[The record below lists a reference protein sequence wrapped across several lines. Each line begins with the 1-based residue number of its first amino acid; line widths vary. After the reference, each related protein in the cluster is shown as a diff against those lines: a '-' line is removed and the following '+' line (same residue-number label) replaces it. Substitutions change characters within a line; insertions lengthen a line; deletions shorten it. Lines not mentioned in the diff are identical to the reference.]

1 MPIGLDDFSLS
12 SKGYNKDSFG
22 RDRIGIPQTQYEY
35 DFQYNKA
42 PLIWGEKA
50 TGSGTATHLPNESS
64 IELSNGS
71 TTDTHGIIRQTFKYF
86 RYRPGKSL
94 EFQETFAFGAITE
107 NVVKRVGYYDADDGI
122 YFEQDGVNSVYN
134 LVLRSSTTGSPVN
147 NLISQDNWN
156 IDKLDGTGTS
166 GITADFTK
174 VQILSVG
181 LQWLGVGSVLCGFV
195 INRIFYPVHIFNHA
209 NSLTSVYMKT
219 PNLPV
224 RYEIV
229 NSGTAGGIDTMKQI
243 CATVI
248 TNGGIDKEFSYVHSL
263 PDVVSKTGI
272 STTYVNIV
280 NIRPKSTFNSI
291 TNRGQILP
299 ARVEI
304 NNVGSGTLY
313 WQLVYN
319 STLGGTPS
327 YTSVGNNSITEY
339 DVAGTTLSGGEII
352 DSGTLQSTNQSKS
365 AQSANVGALYPLTL
379 DIDGLNPK
387 NLVLAVKAATGT
399 VDVTAHMTFLEIY

>member
-1 MPIGLDDFSLS
+1 MPIGIEDFSAS
-12 SKGYNKDSFG
+12 SKGYAQDSFG
-22 RDRIGIPQTQYEY
+22 RNRIGVPQTQYEY

-42 PLIWGEKA
+42 PLIWGEKV
-50 TGSGTATHLPNESS
+50 TGTGASTHLPNESS
-64 IELSNGS
+64 VQLSNGG
-71 TTDTHGIIRQTFKYF
+71 TVDTNGIIRQTFKYF

-94 EFQETFAFGAITE
+94 EFQETFVFGDITT
-107 NVVKRVGYYDADDGI
+107 NVVKRVGYYDDNDGI
-122 YFEQDGVNSVYN
+122 YFEQDGVNSIYN
-134 LVLRSSTTGSPVN
+134 LVLRSSTTGTPVN
-147 NLISQDNWN
+147 NIINQTSWN
-156 IDKLDGTGTS
+156 IDKFDGTGPS

-181 LQWLGVGSVLCGFV
+181 LQWLGVGSILCGFV
-195 INRIFYPVHIFNHA
+195 INRIFYPAHIFNHA
-209 NSLTSVYMKT
+209 NILSKVYMKT
-219 PNLPV
+219 ANLPV

-248 TNGGIDKEFSYVHSL
+248 TNGGIDKEFAYVHSL
-263 PDVVSKTGI
+263 PDVIAKTGI
-272 STTYVNIV
+272 GTSYTNIV
-280 NIRPKSTFNSI
+280 NIRPKATFNSI

-319 STLGGTPS
+319 PTLGGTPS
-327 YTSVGNNSITEY
+327 YNSVGNNSIAEY
-339 DVAGTTLSGGEII
+339 DTAGTTLTGGEII
-352 DSGTLQSTNQSKS
+352 DSGTLLSTNQSKS
-365 AQSANVGALYPLTL
+365 AQSASVGALYPLTL

-387 NLVLAVKAATGT
+387 NLTLAVKAATGT
-399 VDVTAHMTFLEIY
+399 VDVSAHVTFLEIY